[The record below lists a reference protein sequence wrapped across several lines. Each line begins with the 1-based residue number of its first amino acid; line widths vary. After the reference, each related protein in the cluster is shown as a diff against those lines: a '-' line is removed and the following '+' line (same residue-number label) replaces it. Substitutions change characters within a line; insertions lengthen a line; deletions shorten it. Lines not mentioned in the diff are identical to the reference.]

1 MILGKGNQKEADVT
15 FMDVLEEYVDIR
27 DDLEDTLQS
36 FELLS
41 AEIGFAMDDIRD
53 ELEQLQEHLH
63 RSSEQLRKLECPV
76 RHRGGAFHKID
87 KPMLHEFD

>member
-36 FELLS
+36 FEVLS

-63 RSSEQLRKLECPV
+63 RSSEQLRKLKCPAG
-76 RHRGGAFHKID
+76 HRGGAFRQTD
-87 KPMLHEFD
+87 KPMLYEFD